1 MKIIQI
7 DKENWA
13 EGLKK
18 LGKTY
23 RLFGPVKEDDFHN
36 FTQLDQ
42 GQLPDLSCL
51 NTRLSPK
58 SIIYPQTEVM
68 FEYTLDENQED
79 HHILKEAHKEYSPQA
94 VIGIRP
100 CDAKAFG
107 LVRLNFDTP
116 EYQDPYWLKAYEATT
131 LVGLACDVPCS
142 SCFCTTAGCGPY
154 HEEELDLLLIEN
166 EDQYR
171 AKVITDKGE
180 AFLAAAGWD
189 TAVDEQTALKE
200 IEVKKKAAEDKISA
214 FVKTENLREIETNEL
229 YNAPFWEEVSFSC
242 INCGTCTYVCPTCWC
257 FDIQDENRGDS
268 GCRMRNWDSC
278 MYPLFTLHGSG
289 HNPRDTKLH
298 RVRQR
303 FMHKLKYYVDKYDA
317 GIQCV
322 GCGRCIRLCPVN
334 IDIRRVCG
342 YMNSF
347 AASKDVCE
355 V

>member
-1 MKIIQI
+1 MKIVQI
-7 DKENWA
+7 DKENW
-13 EGLKK
+13 ESGINK
-18 LGKTY
+18 LFEAY
-23 RLFGPVKEDDFHN
+23 RLFGPVKEADFHN
-36 FTQLDQ
+36 FKQLDA
-42 GQLPDLSCL
+42 GQFPDLSCL

-58 SIIYPQTEVM
+58 AIIYPQTEVM
-68 FEYTLDENQED
+68 FEYSLDENEED
-79 HHILKEAHKEYSPQA
+79 HHILKEVDRDYGPRA

-100 CDAKAFG
+100 CDVKAFE

-116 EYQDPYWLKAYEATT
+116 DHKDPYWIKAYDATT
-131 LVGLACDVPCS
+131 MVGLACESPCS
-142 SCFCTTAGCGPY
+142 TCFCTTAGCGPY
-154 HEEELDLLLIEN
+154 HEEAMDLLLIDN
-166 EDQYR
+166 GDQYW
-171 AKVITDKGE
+171 AKVLTEKGE
-180 AFLAAAGWD
+180 AFLTAAGWSA
-189 TAVDEQTALKE
+189 AVDEQIALKE
-200 IEVKKKAAEDKISA
+200 IEVKKKTAEDKISA
-214 FVKTENLREIETNEL
+214 FVKTDNLRQLDTNEL
-229 YNAPFWEEVSFSC
+229 YNAKFWEEVSFSC

-257 FDIQDENRGDS
+257 FDIQDENRGNR

-289 HNPRDTKLH
+289 HNPRGTKLH

-342 YMNSF
+342 YMNSHV
-347 AASKDVCE
+347 ASAEACE

>member
-1 MKIIQI
+1 MKIVQI
-7 DKENWA
+7 DKKNWEA
-13 EGLKK
+13 GLKK
-18 LGKTY
+18 AAGTY
-23 RLFGPVKEDDFHN
+23 RLYGPVKEGNFHN
-36 FTQLDQ
+36 FRQLHQ

-68 FEYTLDENQED
+68 FEYSLDENQED
-79 HHILKEAHKEYSPQA
+79 HHILKEANKDYSPQA

-100 CDAKAFG
+100 CDARAFG

-116 EYQDPYWLKAYEATT
+116 EYKDPYWLKAYEATT
-131 LVGLACDVPCS
+131 LVGLACEAPCS

-154 HEEELDLLLIEN
+154 HEEELDLLLVEN
-166 EDQYR
+166 GDQYQ
-171 AKVITDKGE
+171 AKVITAKGE
-180 AFLAAAGWD
+180 AFVADAGWKS
-189 TAVDEQTALKE
+189 AVDEQAALKE
-200 IEVKKKAAEDKISA
+200 IEAKKKAAEDKISA
-214 FVKTENLREIETNEL
+214 FVKTDNLREIETNDL

-257 FDIQDENRGDS
+257 FDIQDENRGNS

-289 HNPRDTKLH
+289 HNPRNTKLH

-342 YMNSF
+342 YMNSL
-347 AASKDVCE
+347 AASKDACAV
-355 V
+355 